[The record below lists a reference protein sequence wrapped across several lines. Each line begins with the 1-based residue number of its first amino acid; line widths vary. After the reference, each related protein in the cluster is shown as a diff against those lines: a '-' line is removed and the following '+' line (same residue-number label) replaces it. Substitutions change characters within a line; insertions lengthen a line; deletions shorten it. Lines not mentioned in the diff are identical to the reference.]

1 MKNFILYPSLFFF
14 ILLGL
19 LFPDAVVGAEAPVV
33 HAVLFYSPT
42 CPHCHKVITEDLI
55 PMIEQYGGSLA
66 ILGIDTSTPQGQEIY
81 LAAIEHYQ
89 IPDERRGVP
98 ALIVGR
104 TVLVGSYEIPQQFPS
119 IVENALVEG
128 GIDWPD
134 IPGLNEL
141 IEELP
146 PESEVETSE
155 EKEIEPDQS
164 AEEEEEI
171 GSQGDTD
178 KDLEKTKASQPQDGP
193 STVDGVTEGLTTA
206 QRMTISERIMRDK
219 TGNSISILVLLG
231 MVFSVVWVGI
241 KVYSSDQV
249 SKKWPDFVI
258 PVLLLIG
265 LGVAIYMGYVE
276 ITQTEAV
283 CGPVGDCNTVQQS
296 EYARLFGLLPIGV
309 LGILGYFALVIAWV
323 IQQYGPADWKA
334 PASWAFWGMALIG
347 TLFSIYLTFMEP
359 FVIGATCAWC
369 LTSAIVMTLLLWAAT
384 PPVVRSRKSTLHHA
398 RRIRARG

>member
-1 MKNFILYPSLFFF
+1 MKNLIRYPALFFF
-14 ILLGL
+14 ILMGFLYPGV
-19 LFPDAVVGAEAPVV
+19 AVGAEAPVV

-55 PMIEQYGGSLA
+55 PMIEQYGSSLA

-81 LAAIEHYQ
+81 LAAIELYQ

-141 IEELP
+141 IEEIP
-146 PESEVETSE
+146 PESEGETSE
-155 EKEIEPDQS
+155 EVEIEPGQS
-164 AEEEEEI
+164 AEEENEVD
-171 GSQGDTD
+171 SQGDTD
-178 KDLEKTKASQPQDGP
+178 EDLEKTKASQSLDGP
-193 STVDGVTEGLTTA
+193 NTVDELTEGLTAA
-206 QRMTISERIMRDK
+206 QSMTISERIMRDK
-219 TGNSISILVLLG
+219 IGNSISILVLFG

-249 SKKWPDFVI
+249 PKQWPDFVI

-265 LGVAIYMGYVE
+265 LGVAFYMGYVE

-323 IQQYGPADWKA
+323 VQQYGLADWKE
-334 PASWAFWGMALIG
+334 PASWAFWSMALIG
-347 TLFSIYLTFMEP
+347 TLFSIYLTFLEP

-369 LTSAIVMTLLLWAAT
+369 LTSAILMTLLLWAAT
-384 PPVVRSRKSTLHHA
+384 PPVVRSRKSTLH
-398 RRIRARG
+398 